1 MIKIYSWKKAFFT
14 SLLIHLGTV
23 LLIFIGITLQ
33 HGDQEIYVID
43 LSESITTNKEGA
55 TESLG
60 VGIGNG
66 DGTTNSQGRHSGNA
80 SQGIKTYVGEGMA
93 VKGSPQ
99 SHGHSLSGEEGMEE
113 HSFGDDSGGSSSGG
127 DAGGGKP
134 GIPFDREGFRVA
146 ITAHKK
152 YPLSAIK
159 RGITGT
165 VYIETTL
172 DANGNCLGVSVIES
186 SGSEVLDNA
195 GVKAA
200 EETCPYPNASGHT
213 VSITTPVIFRLE

>member
-66 DGTTNSQGRHSGNA
+66 DGTTNSQGRHSGTA

-146 ITAHKK
+146 ITAHN
-152 YPLSAIK
+152 I
-159 RGITGT
+159 R
-165 VYIETTL
+165 
-172 DANGNCLGVSVIES
+172 CL
-186 SGSEVLDNA
+186 
-195 GVKAA
+195 
-200 EETCPYPNASGHT
+200 P
-213 VSITTPVIFRLE
+213 

>member
-60 VGIGNG
+60 VGIGYG

-99 SHGHSLSGEEGMEE
+99 SHGH
-113 HSFGDDSGGSSSGG
+113 SSSGG

>member
-1 MIKIYSWKKAFFT
+1 
-14 SLLIHLGTV
+14 
-23 LLIFIGITLQ
+23 
-33 HGDQEIYVID
+33 
-43 LSESITTNKEGA
+43 
-55 TESLG
+55 
-60 VGIGNG
+60 
-66 DGTTNSQGRHSGNA
+66 
-80 SQGIKTYVGEGMA
+80 MA

-159 RGITGT
+159 
-165 VYIETTL
+165 
-172 DANGNCLGVSVIES
+172 S
-186 SGSEVLDNA
+186 SA
-195 GVKAA
+195 
-200 EETCPYPNASGHT
+200 
-213 VSITTPVIFRLE
+213 